1 MSDTTDLSLLNYEPL
16 FQNSNK
22 KLSLFPINPNF
33 SHLYDQYK
41 KLEANLWVVGEI
53 DFQGDISDWEKLDED
68 TKLFIESTLSFFAG
82 GDTIVGEGAE
92 RLYML
97 FDQPEIRA
105 FYAYQIYNETVHG
118 ETYSLL
124 IENLI
129 KNKKRQNE
137 LFNSFETM
145 PHIQKLYLWAKK
157 WVKYSTEEELLTNT
171 NLNPDCKTDRELAF
185 LHSTYKFICAQ
196 ASFECIGFASSFA
209 SIFWIKERGILNALT
224 QSNLLISKDES
235 AHFMYACSILNMF
248 VHKPNPQVILEMV
261 IELVDA
267 SKEFINASIDKLIGM
282 NKQMMNTYIEFVAD
296 GLLLRI
302 GLNKY
307 YNVSLPA
314 GMEFMNKLNF
324 DDMNNMFEKKST
336 NYALAHGTVKNDED
350 LITDDF

>member
-1 MSDTTDLSLLNYEPL
+1 MSLLKLEPL
-16 FQNSNK
+16 FQQSSK

-41 KLEANLWVVGEI
+41 KLEANYWVVGEI
-53 DFQGDISDWEKLDED
+53 DFQGDSADWDKLDND
-68 TKLFIESTLSFFAG
+68 TKTFIENTLSFFAG

-129 KNKKRQNE
+129 KNKKRQQE

-157 WVKYSTEEELLTNT
+157 WVKYDIDDEFLENKD
-171 NLNPDCKTDRELAF
+171 LNPEVQTDRDLAF
-185 LHSTYKFICAQ
+185 LHSTYKFIAAL

-235 AHFMYACSILNMF
+235 AHFSYACSILNMF
-248 VHKPNPQVILEMV
+248 VHKPNPNVILEMV
-261 IELVDA
+261 IEIVEA
-267 SKEFINASIDKLIGM
+267 SKEFINESIDKLLGM
-282 NKQMMNTYIEFVAD
+282 NKTMMNTYIEFVAD
-296 GLLLRI
+296 GLLLKL

-307 YNVSLPA
+307 YNVGLPA

-336 NYALAHGTVKNDED
+336 NYALASGSINDSI
-350 LITDDF
+350 LTDDF